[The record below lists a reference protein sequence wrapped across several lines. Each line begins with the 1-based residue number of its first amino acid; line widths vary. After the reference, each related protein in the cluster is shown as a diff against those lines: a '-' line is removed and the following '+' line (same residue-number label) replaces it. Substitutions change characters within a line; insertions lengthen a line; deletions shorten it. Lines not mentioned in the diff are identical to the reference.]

1 MDYYNSDIMEDEDY
15 LHGFSK
21 RFKAP
26 LVDRTGTLNRD
37 LAVISKIPSDKAERD
52 LNFNKITNNRA
63 KIILKKAEDENKDIK
78 VSYSGGIDSTTVM
91 VALIKNRET
100 FPKVKITVVLSKE
113 SVKEY
118 PKFYNKYIKDKF
130 PLIWANKNN
139 LDKVLAKK
147 DKKDFLIVTGE
158 LGDQLFGSAL
168 MFRDNLKDDLG
179 KDWTKIFTPRFVRYW
194 KPLVEQNPQK
204 DRSVANV
211 LWWLNFTLKY
221 QWIQLRMFAMLGGKV
236 PLDNFIHFF
245 GGPRFQRWA
254 LATPMS
260 VKFPDLKN
268 EKSYKDP
275 AKQYI
280 YNYTKDK
287 NYLNNKTKKGSL
299 KDNLDAPIKSTIH
312 RITSNRE
319 LIKK

>member
-37 LAVISKIPSDKAERD
+37 LAVISKVPSDTAERD

-78 VSYSGGIDSTTVM
+78 VSYSGGIDSTVVM
-91 VALIKNRET
+91 VALIKNREV

-118 PKFYNKYIKDKF
+118 PKFYNKHIKDKF
-130 PLIWANKNN
+130 PLMWANNKN

-147 DKKDFLIVTGE
+147 GKKDFLIVTGE

-168 MFRDNLKDDLG
+168 MFRDNLKDDLS
-179 KDWTKIFTPRFVRYW
+179 KEWTKVFTPRFVKYW

-221 QWIQLRMFAMLGGKV
+221 QWVQLRMFAMLGGKV

-312 RITSNRE
+312 RITSKRE